1 MKKNS
6 VLKINKVGKYEYICI
21 YFKQRENRLLVNT
34 GFKPVQ
40 DNMTADN
47 WYKDNDYI
55 NGLIMQMKNNLD
67 AYVTECYI
75 RNKDINQRDCLTYL
89 KEHYKNNIRIREN
102 KPQQKTVLQY
112 FSDFVINKAQE
123 LTHYNSQR
131 VYNSLETNLKEFDKT
146 YKLNLDSINAD
157 DRLFFYKFRD
167 YSIVTLNHIDNTIS
181 KNISILKSFL
191 KYLHKKTKYNFDPDL
206 FDFSVGK
213 NPAQVVTLTA
223 QEIHDI
229 YYCQKYDKFER
240 QLIDVFVFLCVTSL
254 RYSDYEE
261 MQNATIENNVLTKI
275 NKKTKT
281 DITVPLNQT
290 AQEILAKYN
299 GTLPKYTNGYFNRE
313 LKQIFKRAELLQTPY
328 KKTSIQ
334 NKLNVV
340 KKGLK
345 YEFIT
350 VHKSRSSFITI
361 LIGNNTPLNEIMAV
375 TGHKRVST
383 LNSYTEKRLNPDVTN
398 CINISRDTKSKSQQ
412 KATLKNNIKKL
423 HNKDKITSQ
432 RPI

>member
-1 MKKNS
+1 MKKQS
-6 VLKINKVGKYEYICI
+6 VLKINKVGKYQYICI
-21 YFKQRENRLLVNT
+21 YYKQRENRLLVNT
-34 GFKPVQ
+34 GHKPILGQ
-40 DNMTADN
+40 MTEDN
-47 WYKDNDYI
+47 WYKNNDYG
-55 NGLIMQMKNNLD
+55 NGLIMEMKNTVER
-67 AYVTECYI
+67 YITECYVYK
-75 RNKDINQRDCLTYL
+75 KDIQQKACLEYL
-89 KEHYKNNIRIREN
+89 KKHNYDNIRVRDTQ
-102 KPQQKTVLQY
+102 PQQKTILQY
-112 FSDFVINKAQE
+112 FSDFVSNKAQE
-123 LTHYNSQR
+123 LTQYNSQR

-146 YKLNLDSINAD
+146 YKLTLESLNAD

-167 YSIVTLNHIDNTIS
+167 YSIETLNHIDNTIS
-181 KNISILKSFL
+181 KNVSILKSFL

-229 YYCQKYDKFER
+229 YYCEKYDKFER
-240 QLIDVFVFLCVTSL
+240 QLVDVFVFLCVTSL

-290 AQEILAKYN
+290 ALEILAKYN
-299 GTLPKYTNGYFNRE
+299 GTLPYYTNGYFNRE

-340 KKGLK
+340 KEGLK

-350 VHKSRSSFITI
+350 LHKSRSSFITI
-361 LIGNNTPLNEIMAV
+361 LISNNTPLNEIMAV

-383 LNSYTEKRLNPDVTN
+383 LNTYTEKRLNPDVTN
-398 CINISRDTKSKSQQ
+398 CINISKDTKSNSQQ
-412 KATLKNNIKKL
+412 KSSSKKQ
-423 HNKDKITSQ
+423 HKKSTSQ
-432 RPI
+432 K